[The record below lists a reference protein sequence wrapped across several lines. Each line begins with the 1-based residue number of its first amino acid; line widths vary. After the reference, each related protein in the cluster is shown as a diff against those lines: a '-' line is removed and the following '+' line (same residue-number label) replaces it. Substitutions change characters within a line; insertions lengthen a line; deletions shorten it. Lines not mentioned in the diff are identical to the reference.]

1 MAEHATTID
10 LEGRSRQFAGGLP
23 WEDEHD
29 HIAGVA
35 HDFNNLLSVIMVCAS
50 EIAATAEGSQR
61 ERAEEIREAARHG
74 AELSRSLLAGG
85 RTPAAAEHRQPRPGS
100 TCARRSQARG
110 G

>member
-35 HDFNNLLSVIMVCAS
+35 HDFNNLLSVIMV
-50 EIAATAEGSQR
+50 
-61 ERAEEIREAARHG
+61 
-74 AELSRSLLAGG
+74 
-85 RTPAAAEHRQPRPGS
+85 
-100 TCARRSQARG
+100 
-110 G
+110 